1 MACLFV
7 TQEVVVLFNDV
18 QSRVTFPSPTR
29 RPSDFLAYRPPQAAR
44 VVTTARIFCNES
56 TFATVPSTGEI
67 FTFNNPTP
75 PAPNERLLPI
85 QPQRVWTLRKQWS
98 AVHVRCLF
106 GSLSSFPGIESSIG
120 RSPRRGRIA
129 HYLHRVRAC
138 FRAVTKRQFQS
149 TAIFTCNGITARR
162 LRTRKRHWFPGCPA
176 PTLSASESDT
186 FGKHSYGRRCAIA
199 TVDLLHAY

>member
-7 TQEVVVLFNDV
+7 SQEVVVLFNDV

-44 VVTTARIFCNES
+44 TITTARIFCNES
-56 TFATVPSTGEI
+56 TFATVSSAGEI

-98 AVHVRCLF
+98 AVHVRCSF
-106 GSLSSFPGIESSIG
+106 ISFSSLSGTVT
-120 RSPRRGRIA
+120 
-129 HYLHRVRAC
+129 HRTRPS
-138 FRAVTKRQFQS
+138 Q
-149 TAIFTCNGITARR
+149 GTARS
-162 LRTRKRHWFPGCPA
+162 
-176 PTLSASESDT
+176 LSALSPGMFLCGREAVVP
-186 FGKHSYGRRCAIA
+186 KH
-199 TVDLLHAY
+199 HAFHV